1 MKTRHLLAALFGFS
15 IAHTVFATQVFWVAP
30 DGADAADGSQERPFA
45 SFARAKEAVSEA
57 FRKGT
62 ERDVAIRFRAGT
74 YRINQPVEFTASDF
88 GEGRY
93 GLTIMASPGE
103 RVVISGARELSGEW
117 RQIRKNLWA
126 LAVPDARDGRRV
138 FRSLFRGGVA
148 LQRAREPNQGYYTV
162 AAVEEE
168 RRRLKLHQRLPA
180 EWRELAGVEI
190 NSIAHWH
197 FNRQP
202 AAAIAVDSVTG
213 RRGIGTDVSG
223 ARITPESHSRV
234 WLENALPF
242 ADTPGEWFLDTVAGE
257 LHYVAAEGED
267 PNRLRFSVPLTR
279 ELLIFRGSPDKLIR
293 QVRVQGIEFAETDWE
308 MPPEGRLGIQAGA
321 WAVDRSRTYSPG
333 AALRFIYAHDTA
345 VVGCRFRDLGEG
357 AVAYEI
363 GARYGLLSHS
373 EFLRVGSNTIQIGR
387 MPEYTGDRH
396 PLHRD
401 FHQPGDWV
409 AAQEKIPSSDA
420 MWHYASQNVPEA
432 PSQIVVADNT
442 LLDCG
447 RLDYGSVAIVVTYA
461 HHVTIEHNLIRGLPY
476 SAISVGWRWAAG
488 LTNCHSNLIRRNRIE
503 NIMQQAGDGGGIYLV
518 GEQPG
523 TRILENYIHDSGR
536 NYWAHGIYP
545 DENSNHMEI
554 AGNYVTSVMD
564 HAIFMNRN
572 GPDQM
577 LHDNN
582 GEPGRTAITGEAN
595 GRRWVKFAPERA
607 PPDLSIYGPRHK
619 SLP

>member
-1 MKTRHLLAALFGFS
+1 
-15 IAHTVFATQVFWVAP
+15 
-30 DGADAADGSQERPFA
+30 
-45 SFARAKEAVSEA
+45 
-57 FRKGT
+57 
-62 ERDVAIRFRAGT
+62 
-74 YRINQPVEFTASDF
+74 
-88 GEGRY
+88 
-93 GLTIMASPGE
+93 
-103 RVVISGARELSGEW
+103 
-117 RQIRKNLWA
+117 
-126 LAVPDARDGRRV
+126 
-138 FRSLFRGGVA
+138 
-148 LQRAREPNQGYYTV
+148 
-162 AAVEEE
+162 
-168 RRRLKLHQRLPA
+168 
-180 EWRELAGVEI
+180 
-190 NSIAHWH
+190 
-197 FNRQP
+197 
-202 AAAIAVDSVTG
+202 
-213 RRGIGTDVSG
+213 
-223 ARITPESHSRV
+223 
-234 WLENALPF
+234 
-242 ADTPGEWFLDTVAGE
+242 
-257 LHYVAAEGED
+257 
-267 PNRLRFSVPLTR
+267 
-279 ELLIFRGSPDKLIR
+279 
-293 QVRVQGIEFAETDWE
+293 
-308 MPPEGRLGIQAGA
+308 
-321 WAVDRSRTYSPG
+321 
-333 AALRFIYAHDTA
+333 
-345 VVGCRFRDLGEG
+345 
-357 AVAYEI
+357 
-363 GARYGLLSHS
+363 
-373 EFLRVGSNTIQIGR
+373 
-387 MPEYTGDRH
+387 
-396 PLHRD
+396 
-401 FHQPGDWV
+401 
-409 AAQEKIPSSDA
+409 